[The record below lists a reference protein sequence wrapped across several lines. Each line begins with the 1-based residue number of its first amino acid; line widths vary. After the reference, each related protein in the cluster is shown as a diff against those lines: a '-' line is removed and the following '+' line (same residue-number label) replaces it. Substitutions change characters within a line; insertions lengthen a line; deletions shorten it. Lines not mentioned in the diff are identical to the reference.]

1 METAIVRVQDL
12 RRSGATD
19 REIRAAVRPLSS
31 LAPGAYADV
40 RGLTPEADHLLRAQA
55 VVSRLSDTALSHISA
70 VEITVRFGIEPTR
83 GTIEG
88 QCDHIWRFRV
98 GKHDCSI
105 WDMRD
110 SGRRFRVW
118 STSGPAEIFCAIFG
132 WRAVA

>member
-1 METAIVRVQDL
+1 MSATALAITPIPPDAHIVSMRTG
-12 RRSGATD
+12 S
-19 REIRAAVRPLSS
+19 
-31 LAPGAYADV
+31 
-40 RGLTPEADHLLRAQA
+40 
-55 VVSRLSDTALSHISA
+55 LSHISA
-70 VEITVRFGIEPTR
+70 AEITVRLGIEPTR

-118 STSGPAEIFCAIFG
+118 STSGPAEIFTGIFG